1 MADKYNGSGKRFVVR
16 SSFSKAIAAGVESPF
31 VLRRLGAGQA
41 VSQSGG
47 NLLITTGTTA
57 NSETIIRSSQPV
69 SADLIL
75 KYSMLMSQR
84 IANNNF
90 FIELVDYIAE
100 QAPYTINSATSVSVT
115 LTPEQGSRFDAGSV
129 GQTIALGNINGA
141 AGIPMRGTIASVV
154 SNTTGVVITFTVAG
168 WPSTGTGNLDLFG
181 YNSIRLTYN
190 GTTATAVL
198 FDCIRNG
205 YASGDTTA
213 AINTTASPGHAGI
226 VQTEDGFVAYLDRL
240 VASTTTASARQ
251 RASRVATTPE
261 PGVQMYIQMRS
272 LNGTS
277 APASTTT
284 ITVNFI
290 GVEDYN
296 PVVMSLQSVRTQGV
310 DGALPVVIAQGAPG
324 NTTST
329 ITIDGQNASGSASV
343 GNPVAIALEARTANT
358 AVSNG
363 QTTRAIATVVGALVS
378 KPYSIPDL
386 DWSYAAAAS
395 GIVNSTTA
403 VTIKAA
409 AGSTIRNYLTSVE
422 VMHDALTNATELAI
436 RDGAAGPV
444 IWRTKLPSGA
454 VGRFAV
460 TFPQPLKSTSNTLLE
475 VVTLTASGAG
485 AVYVNATGY
494 AAP

>member
-213 AINTTASPGHAGI
+213 SINTTASPGHSGI

-240 VASTTTASARQ
+240 VASTTSASARQ

-310 DGALPVVIAQGAPG
+310 DGALPVVIAQGAT
-324 NTTST
+324 NTTGST
-329 ITIDGQNASGSASV
+329 LTIDGQAAQAASV
-343 GNPVAIALEARTANT
+343 AGNPLTTASEGRTSNPTSVA
-358 AVSNG
+358 NG
-363 QTTRAIATVVGALVS
+363 QVARNIGTLVGAQVVR
-378 KPYSIPDL
+378 PYSIPEL
-386 DWSYAAAAS
+386 DWQ
-395 GIVNSTTA
+395 GTITLTTTTSTA
-403 VTIKAA
+403 LKAA
-409 AGSTIRNYLTSVE
+409 AGAGIKNYLTSAQYQNTSATATTLNILRGTTVIASFNAPASMAAPACVVFATPLQSVANE
-422 VMHDALTNATELAI
+422 ALNVQCGTT
-436 RDGAAGPV
+436 GANV
-444 IWRTKLPSGA
+444 L
-454 VGRFAV
+454 
-460 TFPQPLKSTSNTLLE
+460 
-475 VVTLTASGAG
+475 
-485 AVYVNATGY
+485 VNGQGY

>member
-90 FIELVDYIAE
+90 FIELFDYIAE

-190 GTTATAVL
+190 DTTATAVL

-213 AINTTASPGHAGI
+213 AINTTASPGHSGI
-226 VQTEDGFVAYLDRL
+226 IQTEDGFVAYLDRL
-240 VASTTTASARQ
+240 IASTTSASARQ
-251 RASRVATTPE
+251 RASRVSATPE
-261 PGVQMYIQMRS
+261 PGVPMYIQMRS

-310 DGALPVVIAQGAPG
+310 DGALPVVIAQGAT
-324 NTTST
+324 NTNTST
-329 ITIDGQNASGSASV
+329 LTIDGQVAQAGAVS
-343 GNPVAIALEARTANT
+343 GNPVTTASEGRTSNRLPVA
-358 AVSNG
+358 NG
-363 QTTRAIATVVGALVS
+363 QVARNIGTLVGAQIVR
-378 KPYSIPDL
+378 PYSIPEL
-386 DWSYAAAAS
+386 DWQ
-395 GIVNSTTA
+395 GTITLTTTTSTA
-403 VTIKAA
+403 LKAA
-409 AGSTIRNYLTSVE
+409 AGAGIKNYLTSFQYQNTSATATTLNILRGTTVIASFNAPAS
-422 VMHDALTNATELAI
+422 MALPATVVFATPLQSVANEAINAQCGTT
-436 RDGAAGPV
+436 AANV
-444 IWRTKLPSGA
+444 L
-454 VGRFAV
+454 
-460 TFPQPLKSTSNTLLE
+460 
-475 VVTLTASGAG
+475 
-485 AVYVNATGY
+485 VNGQGY